1 MAKDFIREYA
11 EALAA
16 IPPATATEIS
26 YRSAQEKLLR
36 DAAAA
41 LAAENEIGESFEI
54 LNEPQREGGAGAP
67 DFRVAARGHG
77 VVGYVESKAPGAHL
91 ESIARGAQMEKYR
104 DLSENIVLTDT
115 RVFLLLREGR
125 IIASA
130 NLSDSD
136 ASPRLSL
143 APDMAKQ
150 DRDDLRRLLKRFL
163 RYPPS
168 ALADAERLA
177 VYLAAPCRDLRDGLA
192 AILSDSN
199 IKATRLRGLLQEF
212 RRCVTDNLSEEQF
225 ADVFAQTLVYGLF
238 MARLNAPSGEQ
249 IDFHSQRHIP
259 QNFAL
264 VSELVDF
271 LPELQKPDYES
282 IRWIGEDILAIAR
295 AIDVAEIKRSLSFD
309 GKKRS
314 LSFGGKRR
322 DSDSADNKERDAD
335 PYVYFYEHF
344 LAKYDPKLRQTRG
357 VYYTPP
363 PVVKFI
369 VQAARDVARRDFGKL
384 GLADEGVYVLDF
396 AAGTGTFL
404 LEAMRLE
411 LAGKE
416 KIERKMLARDQLT
429 RNFFGFEFMIAPYAI
444 AHLKLSQFLADAGCG
459 LGKNDRLRV
468 YLTNTL
474 EPLPKDAELPNLL
487 PALSEDTR
495 RAQEVKDKTPILAV
509 VGNPPYSGVSQN
521 RGAWIGGLID
531 DYKRVDGAPLGE
543 RNSKWLQDDYV
554 KFIRFAQWKIEQT
567 GRGIVAIVTN
577 HAFLDNPTF
586 RGMRQSLLSTFDRL
600 YFLDLHGNSKKR
612 ERAPDGG
619 KDENVFDIQQGV
631 SISILVKNPEA
642 KEKGV
647 FHADFWGKRESKYE
661 SCLASRIDSVRWR
674 KIAPSKP
681 RYLFVARDE
690 KKAKKY
696 DLHWS
701 LRDIFSESGAGITTA
716 HDSFSIDFSANELR
730 RRFERFKSSPRDA
743 EKLHERFAVAKKKGW
758 NILAGWDNLQGVADL
773 STLVESIAYR
783 PFDNRSIFYE
793 SKLVWR
799 VVRKIM
805 RHMLDGDNIGLVS
818 VRQVKAGKTW
828 QHCFVANRLME
839 STCISTRTSEI
850 GYLYPLYLRDEKS
863 GKIIENLS
871 PDFRR
876 WIDSRYG
883 RAFSTRDILNCIYAV
898 LHSPDFRHRYA
909 DFLRA
914 DFPRPPFPKAESEF
928 ARLAQI
934 GGALVDAHLLATPKI
949 KIGDLARRLRG
960 EGDLTIDKC
969 KHDAVRDRLYFN
981 ADCYFEP
988 LPREVWEFE
997 IGGYQPLKKYL
1008 QARKGREL
1016 STRDKDTIRAAANA
1030 IAFTIKKMGEIDP

>member
-16 IPPATATEIS
+16 ISPATATEIS

-54 LNEPQREGGAGAP
+54 LNEPQRESGAGAP

-77 VVGYVESKAPGAHL
+77 VVGYVESKAPDSNL

-130 NLSDSD
+130 NLFGPD
-136 ASPRLSL
+136 APPRLPL
-143 APDMAKQ
+143 APDLAKQ

-177 VYLAAPCRDLRDGLA
+177 VYLAAPCRDLRDGLT
-192 AILSDSN
+192 AILSDPN

-212 RRCVTDNLSEEQF
+212 RRCVTDKLSAEQF

-295 AIDVAEIKRSLSFD
+295 AIDVAEIKRSLSFGD
-309 GKKRS
+309 EG
-314 LSFGGKRR
+314 
-322 DSDSADNKERDAD
+322 SDSD
-335 PYVYFYEHF
+335 PYVYFYERF
-344 LAKYDPKLRQTRG
+344 LTKYDPKLRQARG

-363 PVVKFI
+363 PVVNFI
-369 VQAARDVARRDFGKL
+369 VRAARDVARRDFGKS
-384 GLADEGVYVLDF
+384 GLADEGVCVLDF

-416 KIERKMLARDQLT
+416 KMEREMLARERLT

-459 LGKNDRLRV
+459 LGKNERLRV

-474 EPLPKDAELPNLL
+474 EPLPKETELPNLL

-495 RAQEVKDKTPILAV
+495 RAQEIKDKTPILAV

-521 RGAWIGGLID
+521 RGAWIGGLIG
-531 DYKRVDGAPLGE
+531 DYKRIDGAPLGE

-554 KFIRFAQWKIEQT
+554 KFIRFAQWKIEQAK
-567 GRGIVAIVTN
+567 RGVVAIVTN

-619 KDENVFDIQQGV
+619 KDENIFDIQQGV
-631 SISILVKNPEA
+631 AISILVKNPES

-647 FHADFWGKRESKYE
+647 FHANFWGARESKYE
-661 SCLASRIDSVRWR
+661 SCLASGIDSVRWR
-674 KIAPSKP
+674 KIAPDKP
-681 RYLFVARDE
+681 QYLFIPRDKAAAAAYEKFPRVSDIFRTHSAGIVTARDKLTIGFE
-690 KKAKKY
+690 E
-696 DLHWS
+696 DS
-701 LRDIFSESGAGITTA
+701 LRKRIREFAALPPETA
-716 HDSFSIDFSANELR
+716 RVKFGLGPDA
-730 RRFERFKSSPRDA
+730 RDWKV
-743 EKLHERFAVAKKKGW
+743 EFA
-758 NILAGWDNLQGVADL
+758 QADL
-773 STLVESIAYR
+773 RETGLDDKRICKIAYR
-783 PFDNRSIFYE
+783 PFDSRFTYYTGKSRGFQCMPRNA
-793 SKLVWR
+793 V
-799 VVRKIM
+799 M

-818 VRQVKAGKTW
+818 VRQVKAGRTW
-828 QHCFVANRLME
+828 QHCFVADRLVD

-871 PDFRR
+871 PDFRL

-883 RAFSTRDILNCIYAV
+883 RAFSARDILNCIYAV
-898 LHSPDFRHRYA
+898 LHSPDFRRRYA

-914 DFPRPPFPKAESEF
+914 DFPRAPFPQAASEF
-928 ARLAQI
+928 IRLAKI
-934 GGALVDAHLLATPKI
+934 GGALVDAHLLAASTN
-949 KIGDLARRLRG
+949 DLACRLRG
-960 EGDLTIDKC
+960 KGDRTIDKC
-969 KHDAVRDRLYFN
+969 KHDTVRDRLWFN
-981 ADCYFEP
+981 ANGYFDS

-1008 QARKGREL
+1008 QARKGCEL
-1016 STRDKDTIRAAANA
+1016 STHDNETIRAVASA

>member
-16 IPPATATEIS
+16 ISPATATEIS

-54 LNEPQREGGAGAP
+54 LNEPQRESGAGAP

-91 ESIARGAQMEKYR
+91 ESVARGAQMEKYR
-104 DLSENIVLTDT
+104 GLSENIVLTDT
-115 RVFLLLREGR
+115 RVFLLLREGK

-130 NLSDSD
+130 NLFGPD
-136 ASPRLSL
+136 APPRLPFAS
-143 APDMAKQ
+143 DMAKQ
-150 DRDDLRRLLKRFL
+150 DRDNLRRLLKRFL

-177 VYLAAPCRDLRDGLA
+177 VYLAAPCRDLRDGLTV
-192 AILSDSN
+192 ILSDPN

-212 RRCVTDNLSEEQF
+212 RRCVTDKLSEEQF

-282 IRWIGEDILAIAR
+282 ILWIGEDILSIVR
-295 AIDVAEIKRSLSFD
+295 AIDVAEIKRSLSFGD
-309 GKKRS
+309 EG
-314 LSFGGKRR
+314 
-322 DSDSADNKERDAD
+322 SDSD
-335 PYVYFYEHF
+335 PYVYFYQEF
-344 LAKYDPKLRQTRG
+344 LAKYDPELRKARG

-384 GLADEGVYVLDF
+384 GLADEGVCVLDF

-416 KIERKMLARDQLT
+416 KMEREILAREMT
-429 RNFFGFEFMIAPYAI
+429 RNFFGFEFMIAPYVI

-459 LGKNDRLRV
+459 LGKNERLRV

-495 RAQEVKDKTPILAV
+495 RAQKVKDKTPILAV

-554 KFIRFAQWKIEQT
+554 KFIRFAQWKIKQAK
-567 GRGIVAIVTN
+567 RGIVAIVTN

-612 ERAPDGG
+612 ECAPDGG

-631 SISILVKNPEA
+631 AISILVKNPEA

-647 FHADFWGKRESKYE
+647 FHADFWGTRESKYE
-661 SCLASRIDSVRWR
+661 SCLASTIDSVRWR
-674 KIAPSKP
+674 KIAPNKP
-681 RYLFVARDE
+681 QYLFVVRDE

-716 HDSFSIDFSANELR
+716 HDSFSIDISADELR
-730 RRFERFKSSPRDA
+730 RRFEQFKSSPRDA

-758 NILAGWDNLQGVADL
+758 NILAGWDNLQEVSDL

-863 GKIIENLS
+863 GVRIENLS
-871 PDFRR
+871 PDFRL

-883 RAFSTRDILNCIYAV
+883 RAFSARDILNCIYAV
-898 LHSPDFRHRYA
+898 LHSPDYRRRYA

-914 DFPRPPFPKAESEF
+914 DFPRAPFPQAASEF

-981 ADCYFEP
+981 ADGYFES

-1016 STRDKDTIRAAANA
+1016 SLRDKDTIRAAANA

>member
-16 IPPATATEIS
+16 ISPATATEIS

-104 DLSENIVLTDT
+104 GLSENIVLTDT
-115 RVFLLLREGR
+115 RVFLLLREGK

-130 NLSDSD
+130 NLFGPD
-136 ASPRLSL
+136 APPRLPL
-143 APDMAKQ
+143 APDLAKQ

-177 VYLAAPCRDLRDGLA
+177 VYLADPCRDLRDGLA
-192 AILSDSN
+192 AILSDPN

-212 RRCVTDNLSEEQF
+212 RRCVTDKLSEEQF

-282 IRWIGEDILAIAR
+282 ILWIGEDILSIVR
-295 AIDVAEIKRSLSFD
+295 AIDVVEIKRSLSFGD
-309 GKKRS
+309 EG
-314 LSFGGKRR
+314 
-322 DSDSADNKERDAD
+322 SDSD
-335 PYVYFYEHF
+335 PYVYFYQEF
-344 LAKYDPKLRQTRG
+344 LAKYDPELRKARG

-384 GLADEGVYVLDF
+384 GLADEGVCVLDF

-416 KIERKMLARDQLT
+416 KMEREMLAREMT

-474 EPLPKDAELPNLL
+474 EPLPKETELPNLL

-495 RAQEVKDKTPILAV
+495 RAQKVKDKTPILAV

-554 KFIRFAQWKIEQT
+554 KFIRFAQWKIEQAK
-567 GRGIVAIVTN
+567 RGVVAIVTN

-631 SISILVKNPEA
+631 AISILVKNPEA

-647 FHADFWGKRESKYE
+647 FHADFWGTRGSKYE
-661 SCLASRIDSVRWR
+661 SCLASTIDSVRWR

-681 RYLFVARDE
+681 QYLFVARDE

-716 HDSFSIDFSANELR
+716 HDSFSIDISADELR
-730 RRFERFKSSPRDA
+730 RRFEQFKSSPRDA
-743 EKLHERFAVAKKKGW
+743 EKLHERFAIAKKKGW
-758 NILAGWDNLQGVADL
+758 NILAGWDNLQEVSDL

-805 RHMLDGDNIGLVS
+805 RHMLDGDNIGIVS

-863 GKIIENLS
+863 GVRIENLS
-871 PDFRR
+871 PDFRL

-883 RAFSTRDILNCIYAV
+883 RAFSARDILNCIYAV
-898 LHSPDFRHRYA
+898 LHSPDYRRRYA

-914 DFPRPPFPKAESEF
+914 DFPRAPFPQAASEF

-981 ADCYFEP
+981 ADGYFES

-1016 STRDKDTIRAAANA
+1016 SMRDKDTIRAAANA

>member
-16 IPPATATEIS
+16 IPPAATEIS

-115 RVFLLLREGR
+115 RVFLLLREGK

-130 NLSDSD
+130 NLFGPD
-136 ASPRLSL
+136 APPRLPL
-143 APDMAKQ
+143 APDLAKQ

-192 AILSDSN
+192 AILSDPN

-212 RRCVTDNLSEEQF
+212 RRCVTDKLSAEQF

-295 AIDVAEIKRSLSFD
+295 AIDVAEIKRSLSFGD
-309 GKKRS
+309 EG
-314 LSFGGKRR
+314 
-322 DSDSADNKERDAD
+322 SDSD
-335 PYVYFYEHF
+335 PYVYFYERF
-344 LAKYDPKLRQTRG
+344 LAKYDPKLRQARG

-363 PVVKFI
+363 PVVNFI
-369 VQAARDVARRDFGKL
+369 VRAARDVARRDFGKS
-384 GLADEGVYVLDF
+384 GLADEGVCVLDF

-416 KIERKMLARDQLT
+416 KMEREMLARERLT

-444 AHLKLSQFLADAGCG
+444 AHLKLSQFLADSGCG

-495 RAQEVKDKTPILAV
+495 RAQEIKDKTPILAV

-521 RGAWIGGLID
+521 RGAWIGGLIG
-531 DYKRVDGAPLGE
+531 DYKRIDGAPLGE

-554 KFIRFAQWKIEQT
+554 KFIRFAQWKIEQEK
-567 GRGIVAIVTN
+567 RGVVAIVTN

-586 RGMRQSLLSTFDRL
+586 RGMRQSLLSSFDRL

-619 KDENVFDIQQGV
+619 KDENIFDIQQGV
-631 SISILVKNPEA
+631 AISILVKNPEA

-647 FHADFWGKRESKYE
+647 FHADFWGARESKYE
-661 SCLASRIDSVRWR
+661 SCLASGIDSVRWR
-674 KIAPSKP
+674 KIAPDKP
-681 RYLFVARDE
+681 QYLFIPRDKAAAAAYEKFPRVSEIFRTHSAGIVTARDKLTIGFE
-690 KKAKKY
+690 E
-696 DLHWS
+696 DS
-701 LRDIFSESGAGITTA
+701 LRKRIREFAALPPETA
-716 HDSFSIDFSANELR
+716 RVKFGLGPDA
-730 RRFERFKSSPRDA
+730 RDWKV
-743 EKLHERFAVAKKKGW
+743 EFA
-758 NILAGWDNLQGVADL
+758 QADL
-773 STLVESIAYR
+773 RETGLDDKRICKIAYR
-783 PFDNRSIFYE
+783 PFDSRFTYYTGKSRGFQCMPRNA
-793 SKLVWR
+793 V
-799 VVRKIM
+799 M

-818 VRQVKAGKTW
+818 VRQVAENAFTHAIVVDKII
-828 QHCFVANRLME
+828 E
-839 STCISTRTSEI
+839 SRMTLSNKGI
-850 GYLYPLYLRDEKS
+850 GYLYPLFLRDEKS
-863 GKIIENLS
+863 DTRIENLS
-871 PDFRR
+871 PDFRL

-883 RAFSTRDILNCIYAV
+883 RAFSARDIFNCIYAV
-898 LHSPDFRHRYA
+898 LHSPDYRRRYA
-909 DFLRA
+909 DFLRT
-914 DFPRPPFPKAESEF
+914 DFPRVPFPQAANEF
-928 ARLAQI
+928 IRLAKI
-934 GGALVDAHLLATPKI
+934 GGALIDAHLLVAPEI
-949 KIGDLARRLRG
+949 KTGDLVRG
-960 EGDLTIDKC
+960 TGGCKIDKC
-969 KHDAVRDRLYFN
+969 KHDAVRDRLCFN
-981 ADCYFEP
+981 ADGYFES

-1016 STRDKDTIRAAANA
+1016 SLLEAETIRATANA

>member
-16 IPPATATEIS
+16 ISPAAATEIS

-54 LNEPQREGGAGAP
+54 LNEPQRESGAGAP

-91 ESIARGAQMEKYR
+91 ESVARGAQMEKYR

-130 NLSDSD
+130 NLFGPD
-136 ASPRLSL
+136 APPRLPL
-143 APDMAKQ
+143 APDLAKQ

-192 AILSDSN
+192 AILSDPN

-212 RRCVTDNLSEEQF
+212 RRCVTDKLSAEQF

-295 AIDVAEIKRSLSFD
+295 AIDVAEIKRSLSFGD
-309 GKKRS
+309 EG
-314 LSFGGKRR
+314 
-322 DSDSADNKERDAD
+322 SDSD
-335 PYVYFYEHF
+335 PYVYFYERF
-344 LAKYDPKLRQTRG
+344 LAKYDPKLRQARG

-363 PVVKFI
+363 PVVNFI
-369 VQAARDVARRDFGKL
+369 VRAARDVARRDFGKS
-384 GLADEGVYVLDF
+384 GLADEGVCVLDF

-416 KIERKMLARDQLT
+416 KMEREMLARERLT

-459 LGKNDRLRV
+459 LGKNDRVRV

-474 EPLPKDAELPNLL
+474 EPLPKETELPNLL

-509 VGNPPYSGVSQN
+509 VGNPPYSGHSLN
-521 RGAWIGGLID
+521 RGAWIGGLIG

-619 KDENVFDIQQGV
+619 KDENIFDIQQGV
-631 SISILVKNPEA
+631 AISILVKNPES
-642 KEKGV
+642 KEKKGV
-647 FHADFWGKRESKYE
+647 FRADFWGRRKAKHE
-661 SCLASRIDSVRWR
+661 SCADNTLASIRWR
-674 KIAPSKP
+674 KINPAAPF
-681 RYLFVARDE
+681 YLFAPRD
-690 KKAKKY
+690 KKAEKGY
-696 DLHWS
+696 LDCWS
-701 LRDIFSESGAGITTA
+701 VRNIFCAGRPGDIFDSGGIGVITG
-716 HDSFSIDFSANELR
+716 
-730 RRFERFKSSPRDA
+730 RDWLFVHHTEKEA
-743 EKLHERFAVAKKKGW
+743 EQKIRAEFGEFDRAK
-758 NILAGWDNLQGVADL
+758 IRPL
-773 STLVESIAYR
+773 AYR
-783 PFDNRSIFYE
+783 AFDNRLIYYDAQKME
-793 SKLVWR
+793 R
-799 VVRKIM
+799 ARQKIM
-805 RHMLDGDNIGLVS
+805 RHMRDGGNLGLVT
-818 VRQVKAGKTW
+818 VRNVATGGFT
-828 QHCFVANRLME
+828 HAFVADRILEAHLTM
-839 STCISTRTSEI
+839 RDV
-850 GYLYPLYLRDEKS
+850 GYLFPLRRRDAKTGEFS
-863 GKIIENLS
+863 GENFS

-883 RAFSTRDILNCIYAV
+883 REFSARDIFNCVYAI
-898 LHSPDFRHRYA
+898 LHSPDYRRRNA

-914 DFPRPPFPKAESEF
+914 DFPRVPFPQAASEF

-934 GGALVDAHLLATPKI
+934 GGALVDAHLLAAPKI
-949 KIGDLARRLRG
+949 KTGDLARHLRG
-960 EGDLTIDKC
+960 AGDRTIGKC
-969 KHDAVRDRLYFN
+969 KHDAVRDRLCFN
-981 ADCYFEP
+981 ADGYFEP

-1016 STRDKDTIRAAANA
+1016 SLREAETIRATANA

>member
-16 IPPATATEIS
+16 IPPAATEIS

-54 LNEPQREGGAGAP
+54 LNEPQRESGAGAP

-91 ESIARGAQMEKYR
+91 ESVARGAQMEKYR
-104 DLSENIVLTDT
+104 ELSENIVLTDT

-130 NLSDSD
+130 NLFGPD
-136 ASPRLSL
+136 APPRLPL
-143 APDMAKQ
+143 APDLAKQ

-177 VYLAAPCRDLRDGLA
+177 VYLADPCRDLRDGLTV
-192 AILSDSN
+192 ILSDPN
-199 IKATRLRGLLQEF
+199 IKATRLRGLLKEF
-212 RRCVTDNLSEEQF
+212 RRCVTDKLSTEQF

-282 IRWIGEDILAIAR
+282 IRWIGEDILSIAR
-295 AIDVAEIKRSLSFD
+295 AIDVAEIKRSLSFGD
-309 GKKRS
+309 EGS
-314 LSFGGKRR
+314 
-322 DSDSADNKERDAD
+322 DSD
-335 PYVYFYEHF
+335 PYIYFYERF

-363 PVVKFI
+363 PVVNFI
-369 VQAARDVARRDFGKL
+369 VRAARDVARRDFGKS
-384 GLADEGVYVLDF
+384 GLAAKGVYVLDF
-396 AAGTGTFL
+396 AVGTGTFL

-416 KIERKMLARDQLT
+416 KMERKILARDCLT

-459 LGKNDRLRV
+459 LGKNERLRV

-474 EPLPKDAELPNLL
+474 EPLPKDAELSDLL

-495 RAQEVKDKTPILAV
+495 RAQEVKDETPILAV
-509 VGNPPYSGVSQN
+509 VGNPPYSGHSLN
-521 RGAWIGGLID
+521 HGAWIGGLIG

-554 KFIRFAQWKIEQT
+554 KFIRFAQWKIEQEK
-567 GRGIVAIVTN
+567 RGVVAIVTN

-612 ERAPDGG
+612 ERAPDGC
-619 KDENVFDIQQGV
+619 KDENIFDIQQGV
-631 SISILVKNPEA
+631 AISILVKNPNA

-647 FHADFWGKRESKYE
+647 FHADFWGTRESKYE
-661 SCLASRIDSVRWR
+661 SCLASTIDSVRWR
-674 KIAPSKP
+674 KIAPNKP
-681 RYLFVARDE
+681 QYLFIPRDKAAAAAYEKFPRVSEIFRTNSAGIVTARDKLTIGFE
-690 KKAKKY
+690 EY
-696 DLHWS
+696 S
-701 LRDIFSESGAGITTA
+701 LRKRIREFAALPPETARVKFGLGPDA
-716 HDSFSIDFSANELR
+716 HDW
-730 RRFERFKSSPRDA
+730 K
-743 EKLHERFAVAKKKGW
+743 VA
-758 NILAGWDNLQGVADL
+758 LAQADL
-773 STLVESIAYR
+773 LETGLDNKRICEIAYR
-783 PFDNRSIFYE
+783 PFDARFTYYTGKSSGFHCRPRNA
-793 SKLVWR
+793 V
-799 VVRKIM
+799 M

-818 VRQVKAGKTW
+818 VRQVAENAFTHAIVVDKII
-828 QHCFVANRLME
+828 E
-839 STCISTRTSEI
+839 SRMTLSNKGI
-850 GYLYPLYLRDEKS
+850 GYLYPLFLRDEKS
-863 GKIIENLS
+863 GARIENLS
-871 PDFRR
+871 PDFRL

-883 RAFSTRDILNCIYAV
+883 RAFSARDIFNCIYAV
-898 LHSPDFRHRYA
+898 LHSPDYRRRYA
-909 DFLRA
+909 DFLRT
-914 DFPRPPFPKAESEF
+914 DFPRVPFPQAASEF

-934 GGALVDAHLLATPKI
+934 GGALVDAHLFTAPKI
-949 KIGDLARRLRG
+949 KTGDLARHLRG
-960 EGDLTIDKC
+960 ADDCKIDKC
-969 KHDAVRDRLYFN
+969 KHDAVRDRLCFN
-981 ADCYFEP
+981 ADGYFEP

-1016 STRDKDTIRAAANA
+1016 SASDNETIRAAANA

>member
-16 IPPATATEIS
+16 IPPAATEIS

-54 LNEPQREGGAGAP
+54 LNEPQRESGAGAP

-77 VVGYVESKAPGAHL
+77 VVGYVESKAPGANL

-115 RVFLLLREGR
+115 RVFLLLRAGK

-177 VYLAAPCRDLRDGLA
+177 VYLAAPCRDLRDGLT
-192 AILSDSN
+192 AILSDPN

-212 RRCVTDNLSEEQF
+212 RRCVTDKLSAEQF

-295 AIDVAEIKRSLSFD
+295 AIDVAKIKRSLSFD

-314 LSFGGKRR
+314 LSFGDEG
-322 DSDSADNKERDAD
+322 SDSD

-369 VQAARDVARRDFGKL
+369 VNAARDVARRDFGKL

-474 EPLPKDAELPNLL
+474 EPLPKETELPNLL

-554 KFIRFAQWKIEQT
+554 KFIRFAQWKIEQAK
-567 GRGIVAIVTN
+567 RGVVAIVTN

-612 ERAPDGG
+612 ECAPDGG

-631 SISILVKNPEA
+631 AISILVKNPEA

-661 SCLASRIDSVRWR
+661 SCLASKIDSVRWR
-674 KIAPSKP
+674 KIAPDKP
-681 RYLFVARDE
+681 QYLFIPRDKAAAAAYEKFRRVSEIFRTHSAGIVTARDKLTIGFE
-690 KKAKKY
+690 DY
-696 DLHWS
+696 S
-701 LRDIFSESGAGITTA
+701 LRNRIREFAALPPETA
-716 HDSFSIDFSANELR
+716 RVKFGLGPDA
-730 RRFERFKSSPRDA
+730 RDWKV
-743 EKLHERFAVAKKKGW
+743 EFA
-758 NILAGWDNLQGVADL
+758 QADL
-773 STLVESIAYR
+773 RETGLDGKRVCEIAYR
-783 PFDNRSIFYE
+783 PFDSRFTYYTGKSRGFQCMPRNA
-793 SKLVWR
+793 V
-799 VVRKIM
+799 M

-818 VRQVKAGKTW
+818 VRQVKAGRTW
-828 QHCFVANRLME
+828 QHCFVADRLVD

-928 ARLAQI
+928 IRLAKI
-934 GGALVDAHLLATPKI
+934 GGALVDTHLLVAPKI
-949 KIGDLARRLRG
+949 KIGDLARHLRG
-960 EGDLTIDKC
+960 ADDCKIDKC

-981 ADCYFEP
+981 ADGYFEP

>member
-16 IPPATATEIS
+16 IPPAATEIS

-54 LNEPQREGGAGAP
+54 LNEPQRESGAGAP

-115 RVFLLLREGR
+115 RVFLLLRAGK

-168 ALADAERLA
+168 ALADAKQLA
-177 VYLAAPCRDLRDGLA
+177 VYLADPCRDLRDGLA
-192 AILSDSN
+192 AILSDPN

-282 IRWIGEDILAIAR
+282 ILWIGEDILAIVR
-295 AIDVAEIKRSLSFD
+295 AIDVAKIKRSLSFD

-474 EPLPKDAELPNLL
+474 EPLPKETELPNLL

-495 RAQEVKDKTPILAV
+495 RAQKVKDKTPILAV

-531 DYKRVDGAPLGE
+531 DYKRADGAPLGE
-543 RNSKWLQDDYV
+543 RNTKWLQDDYV
-554 KFIRFAQWKIEQT
+554 KFIRFAQWKIEQAK
-567 GRGIVAIVTN
+567 RGVVAIVTN

-631 SISILVKNPEA
+631 AISILVKNPEA
-642 KEKGV
+642 KEKSV

-661 SCLASRIDSVRWR
+661 SCLASTIDSVRWR
-674 KIAPSKP
+674 KIAPDKP
-681 RYLFVARDE
+681 QYLFIPRDKATATAYEKFRRVSDIFRTHSAGIVTARDKLTIGFE
-690 KKAKKY
+690 DY
-696 DLHWS
+696 S
-701 LRDIFSESGAGITTA
+701 LRKRIREFAALPPETA
-716 HDSFSIDFSANELR
+716 RVKFGLG
-730 RRFERFKSSPRDA
+730 PDA
-743 EKLHERFAVAKKKGW
+743 QDWKVA
-758 NILAGWDNLQGVADL
+758 LAQADL
-773 STLVESIAYR
+773 RETGLDNKRICEIAYR
-783 PFDNRSIFYE
+783 PFDSRFTYYTGKSRGFHCRPRNA
-793 SKLVWR
+793 V
-799 VVRKIM
+799 M

-818 VRQVKAGKTW
+818 VRQVAENAFTHAIVVDKII
-828 QHCFVANRLME
+828 E
-839 STCISTRTSEI
+839 SRMTLSNKGI
-850 GYLYPLYLRDEKS
+850 GYLYPLFLRDEKS
-863 GKIIENLS
+863 GAKIENLS
-871 PDFRR
+871 PDFRL

-883 RAFSTRDILNCIYAV
+883 RAFSARDIFNCIYAV
-898 LHSPDFRHRYA
+898 LHSPDYRRRYA
-909 DFLRA
+909 EFLRT
-914 DFPRPPFPKAESEF
+914 DFPRVPFPQAESEF
-928 ARLAQI
+928 IRLAKI
-934 GGALVDAHLLATPKI
+934 GGALVDAHLFTAPKI
-949 KIGDLARRLRG
+949 KTGSLMRG
-960 EGDLTIDKC
+960 ADDCKIDKC
-969 KHDAVRDRLYFN
+969 KHDAVRDRLWFN
-981 ADCYFEP
+981 TDGYFEP

-1008 QARKGREL
+1008 QARKGRDL
-1016 STRDKDTIRAAANA
+1016 STRDKETIRAAANA

>member
-11 EALAA
+11 ESLAA
-16 IPPATATEIS
+16 IPPAATEIS

-54 LNEPQREGGAGAP
+54 LNEPQRESGAGAP

-104 DLSENIVLTDT
+104 GLSENIVLTDT

-130 NLSDSD
+130 NLFGPD
-136 ASPRLSL
+136 APPRLPL
-143 APDMAKQ
+143 APDLAKQ

-192 AILSDSN
+192 AILSN
-199 IKATRLRGLLQEF
+199 PTIKATRLRGLLQEF
-212 RRCVTDNLSEEQF
+212 RRCVTDKLSAEQF

-282 IRWIGEDILAIAR
+282 IRWIGEDILSIAR
-295 AIDVAEIKRSLSFD
+295 AIDVAEIKRSLSFGD
-309 GKKRS
+309 EG
-314 LSFGGKRR
+314 
-322 DSDSADNKERDAD
+322 SDSD
-335 PYVYFYEHF
+335 PYVYFYERF
-344 LAKYDPKLRQTRG
+344 LAKYDPKLRQARG

-363 PVVKFI
+363 PVVNFI
-369 VQAARDVARRDFGKL
+369 VRAARDVARRDFGKS
-384 GLADEGVYVLDF
+384 GLADEGVCVLDF

-416 KIERKMLARDQLT
+416 KMEREMLARERLT

-474 EPLPKDAELPNLL
+474 EPLPKETELPNLL

-495 RAQEVKDKTPILAV
+495 RAQEIKDKTPILAV

-521 RGAWIGGLID
+521 RGAWIGGLIG
-531 DYKRVDGAPLGE
+531 DYKRIDGAPLGE

-554 KFIRFAQWKIEQT
+554 KFIRFAQWKIEQAK
-567 GRGIVAIVTN
+567 RGVVAIVTN

-586 RGMRQSLLSTFDRL
+586 RGMRQNLLSTFDRL

-619 KDENVFDIQQGV
+619 KDENIFDIQQGV
-631 SISILVKNPEA
+631 AISILVKNPEA

-647 FHADFWGKRESKYE
+647 FHADFWGARESKYE
-661 SCLASRIDSVRWR
+661 SCLASGIDSVRWR
-674 KIAPSKP
+674 KIAPDKP
-681 RYLFVARDE
+681 QYLFIPRNKAAAAAYEKFPRVSEIFRTHSAGIVTARDKLTIGFE
-690 KKAKKY
+690 E
-696 DLHWS
+696 DS
-701 LRDIFSESGAGITTA
+701 LRKRIREFAALPPETA
-716 HDSFSIDFSANELR
+716 RVKFGLGPDA
-730 RRFERFKSSPRDA
+730 RDWKV
-743 EKLHERFAVAKKKGW
+743 EFA
-758 NILAGWDNLQGVADL
+758 QADL
-773 STLVESIAYR
+773 RETGLDDKRICKIAYR
-783 PFDNRSIFYE
+783 PFDSRFTYYTGKSRGFQCMPRNA
-793 SKLVWR
+793 V
-799 VVRKIM
+799 M

-818 VRQVKAGKTW
+818 VRQVAENAFTHAIVVDKII
-828 QHCFVANRLME
+828 E
-839 STCISTRTSEI
+839 SRMTLSNKGI
-850 GYLYPLYLRDEKS
+850 GYLYPLFLRDEKS
-863 GKIIENLS
+863 GARIENLS
-871 PDFRR
+871 PDFRL

-883 RAFSTRDILNCIYAV
+883 RAFSARDIFNCIYAI
-898 LHSPDFRHRYA
+898 LHSPDYRRRYA
-909 DFLRA
+909 DFLRT
-914 DFPRPPFPKAESEF
+914 DFPRVPFPQAANEF
-928 ARLAQI
+928 IRLAKI
-934 GGALVDAHLLATPKI
+934 GGALVDTHLLAAPEI
-949 KIGDLARRLRG
+949 KTGDLMRG
-960 EGDLTIDKC
+960 TGGCKIDKC

-981 ADCYFEP
+981 ADGYFES

-1016 STRDKDTIRAAANA
+1016 SLREAETIRATANA

>member
-11 EALAA
+11 ETLAA
-16 IPPATATEIS
+16 IPPAATEIS

-54 LNEPQREGGAGAP
+54 LNEPQRESGAGAP

-104 DLSENIVLTDT
+104 GLSENIALTDT

-130 NLSDSD
+130 NLFGPD
-136 ASPRLSL
+136 APPRLPL
-143 APDMAKQ
+143 APDLAKQ

-192 AILSDSN
+192 AILSDPN

-212 RRCVTDNLSEEQF
+212 RRCVTDKLSAEQF

-295 AIDVAEIKRSLSFD
+295 AIDVAKIKRSLSFGD
-309 GKKRS
+309 EG
-314 LSFGGKRR
+314 
-322 DSDSADNKERDAD
+322 SDSD
-335 PYVYFYEHF
+335 PYVYFYERF
-344 LAKYDPKLRQTRG
+344 LAKYDPKLRQARG

-363 PVVKFI
+363 PVVNFI
-369 VQAARDVARRDFGKL
+369 VRAARDVARRDFGKS
-384 GLADEGVYVLDF
+384 GLADEGVCVLDF

-416 KIERKMLARDQLT
+416 KMEREMLARERLT

-444 AHLKLSQFLADAGCG
+444 AHLKLSQFLADSGCG
-459 LGKNDRLRV
+459 LGKNERLRV

-495 RAQEVKDKTPILAV
+495 RAQEIKDKTPILAV

-521 RGAWIGGLID
+521 RGAWIGELIG
-531 DYKRVDGAPLGE
+531 DYMRVDGKPLGE
-543 RNSKWLQDDYV
+543 KKHWLQDDYV
-554 KFIRFAQWKIEQT
+554 KFIRFAQWKIEQA
-567 GRGIVAIVTN
+567 GRGVVAIITN

-619 KDENVFDIQQGV
+619 KDKNVFDIQQGV
-631 SISILVKNPEA
+631 AISILVKNPD
-642 KEKGV
+642 EKGKAV
-647 FHADFWGKRESKYE
+647 FHADFWGDRESKNAQCLESDLRSVDWRELSPSSPFYFFIPRSEKGRAKYE
-661 SCLASRIDSVRWR
+661 KFFSIPEIFPLHSTGI
-674 KIAPSKP
+674 IT
-681 RYLFVARDE
+681 ARDRF
-690 KKAKKY
+690 A
-696 DLHWS
+696 
-701 LRDIFSESGAGITTA
+701 
-716 HDSFSIDFSANELR
+716 IDFSEEELLR
-730 RRFERFKSSPRDA
+730 RFRDFKAFARDA
-743 EKLHERFAVAKKKGW
+743 EKLRQRFSVKISDED
-758 NILAGWDNLQGVADL
+758 ILAAWDNLQTVSGLASFAKPVF
-773 STLVESIAYR
+773 YR
-783 PFDNRSIFYE
+783 VFDSRCIFYE
-793 SKLVWR
+793 DNVVWR
-799 VVRKIM
+799 RRHKTM
-805 RHMLDGDNIGLVS
+805 SHMLDGNNLGLVS
-818 VRQVKAGKTW
+818 VRQVRAGRTW
-828 QHCFVANRLME
+828 QHCFVADRLME
-839 STCISTRTSEI
+839 STGISSRTSEI
-850 GYLYPLYLRDEKS
+850 SYLYPLYLRDEKS
-863 GKIIENLS
+863 GAKIENLS

-883 RAFSTRDILNCIYAV
+883 RAFSARDIFNCIYAV
-898 LHSPDFRHRYA
+898 LHSPDYRRRYA
-909 DFLRA
+909 EFLRS

-928 ARLAQI
+928 IRLAKI
-934 GGALVDAHLLATPKI
+934 GGALVDTHLLAAPEI
-949 KIGDLARRLRG
+949 KTGDLMRG
-960 EGDLTIDKC
+960 TGGCKIDKC

-981 ADCYFEP
+981 ADGYFES

-1016 STRDKDTIRAAANA
+1016 SLREAETIRATANA

>member
-16 IPPATATEIS
+16 IPPAATEIS

-54 LNEPQREGGAGAP
+54 LNEPQRESGAGAP

-91 ESIARGAQMEKYR
+91 ESVARGAQMEKYR

-130 NLSDSD
+130 NLFGPD
-136 ASPRLSL
+136 APPRLPL
-143 APDMAKQ
+143 APDLAKQ

-177 VYLAAPCRDLRDGLA
+177 VYLADPCRDLRDGLA
-192 AILSDSN
+192 AILSDPN

-212 RRCVTDNLSEEQF
+212 RRCVTDKLSEEQF

-259 QNFAL
+259 RNFAL

-271 LPELQKPDYES
+271 LPELQNPDYES
-282 IRWIGEDILAIAR
+282 IRWIGEDILSIVR
-295 AIDVAEIKRSLSFD
+295 AIDVAEIKRSLSFGNKGSD
-309 GKKRS
+309 SDSVGNEE
-314 LSFGGKRR
+314 R
-322 DSDSADNKERDAD
+322 DSD
-335 PYVYFYEHF
+335 PYIYFYQEF
-344 LAKYDPKLRQTRG
+344 LAKYDPELRKARG

-363 PVVKFI
+363 PVVNFI
-369 VQAARDVARRDFGKL
+369 VRAARDVAQRDFGKS
-384 GLADEGVYVLDF
+384 GLADEGVCVLDF

-416 KIERKMLARDQLT
+416 KMEREMLARERLT

-459 LGKNDRLRV
+459 LGKNERLRV

-474 EPLPKDAELPNLL
+474 EPLPEDVELPDLL

-495 RAQEVKDKTPILAV
+495 RAQEVKDNTPILAI

-521 RGAWIGGLID
+521 RGDWITNLIES
-531 DYKRVDGAPLGE
+531 YKYVDGE
-543 RNSKWLQDDYV
+543 HFREKRHWLHDDYV
-554 KFIRFAQWKIEQT
+554 KFIRFAQWKIAQV
-567 GRGIVAIVTN
+567 GRGIVAIITN

-600 YFLDLHGNSKKR
+600 HFLNLHGNSLR
-612 ERAPDGG
+612 GESAPDGD

-631 SISILVKNPEA
+631 AISILVKSPEL
-642 KEKGV
+642 KERGV
-647 FHADFWGKRESKYE
+647 FYADLWG
-661 SCLASRIDSVRWR
+661 
-674 KIAPSKP
+674 
-681 RYLFVARDE
+681 ARD
-690 KKAKKY
+690 AKY
-696 DLHWS
+696 DACIENTLDSIKWQKLS
-701 LRDIFSESGAGITTA
+701 PSSRFYFFVPRKEAGLA
-716 HDSFSIDFSANELR
+716 EYEKCFSIPEIFPVSTTGILTA
-730 RRFERFKSSPRDA
+730 RD
-743 EKLHERFAVAKKKGW
+743 KFAVAFDKGELIERMEKFCSPAFSDEQIADMFGLK
-758 NILAGWDNLQGVADL
+758 NTRGWDL
-773 STLVESIAYR
+773 SEARKAMSKIRNKELYVRELAYR
-783 PFDNRSIFYE
+783 PFDTRFTFYHL
-793 SKLVWR
+793 SAIDW
-799 VVRKIM
+799 M
-805 RHMLDGDNIGLVS
+805 RDGTYRRAFNCFGLVS
-818 VRQVKAGKTW
+818 VRQVAENAFTHAIVVDKIIESRMTLS
-828 QHCFVANRLME
+828 NRG
-839 STCISTRTSEI
+839 I
-850 GYLYPLYLRDEKS
+850 GYWYPLYLHGEKP
-863 GKIIENLS
+863 GARIENLS

-883 RAFSTRDILNCIYAV
+883 RAFSGRDIFNCIYAV
-898 LHSPDFRHRYA
+898 LHSPDYRRRNA
-909 DFLRA
+909 EFLQT
-914 DFPRPPFPKAESEF
+914 DFPRVPFPQAASEF

-949 KIGDLARRLRG
+949 KIGDLARHLRG
-960 EGDLTIDKC
+960 EGDRTIDKC
-969 KHDAVRDRLYFN
+969 KHDAVRDRLCFN
-981 ADCYFEP
+981 ADGYFEP

-1016 STRDKDTIRAAANA
+1016 SLREAETIRATANA

>member
-16 IPPATATEIS
+16 IPPAATEIS

-54 LNEPQREGGAGAP
+54 LNEPQRESGAGAP

-104 DLSENIVLTDT
+104 DLSENIALTDT
-115 RVFLLLREGR
+115 RVFLLLREGK

-130 NLSDSD
+130 NLFGPD
-136 ASPRLSL
+136 APPRLPL
-143 APDMAKQ
+143 APDLAKQ

-192 AILSDSN
+192 AILSDPN

-212 RRCVTDNLSEEQF
+212 RRCVTDKLSAEQF

-295 AIDVAEIKRSLSFD
+295 AIDVAEIKRSLSFGD
-309 GKKRS
+309 EG
-314 LSFGGKRR
+314 
-322 DSDSADNKERDAD
+322 SDSD
-335 PYVYFYEHF
+335 PYVYFYERF
-344 LAKYDPKLRQTRG
+344 LAKYDPKLRQARG

-363 PVVKFI
+363 PVVNFI
-369 VQAARDVARRDFGKL
+369 VRAARDVARRDFGKS
-384 GLADEGVYVLDF
+384 GLADEGVCVLDF

-416 KIERKMLARDQLT
+416 KMEREMLARERLT

-474 EPLPKDAELPNLL
+474 EPLPKETELPNLL

-495 RAQEVKDKTPILAV
+495 RAQEIKDKTPILAV

-521 RGAWIGGLID
+521 RGAWIGGLIG
-531 DYKRVDGAPLGE
+531 DYKRIDGAPLGE

-554 KFIRFAQWKIEQT
+554 KFIRFAQWKIEQAK
-567 GRGIVAIVTN
+567 RGVVAIVTN

-586 RGMRQSLLSTFDRL
+586 RGMRQSLLSSFDRL

-619 KDENVFDIQQGV
+619 KDENIFDIQQGV
-631 SISILVKNPEA
+631 AISILVKNPEA

-647 FHADFWGKRESKYE
+647 FHADFWGARESKYE
-661 SCLASRIDSVRWR
+661 SCLASGIDSVRWR
-674 KIAPSKP
+674 KIAPDKP
-681 RYLFVARDE
+681 QYLFIPRDKAAAAAYEKFPRVSEIFRTHSAGIVTARDKLTIGFE
-690 KKAKKY
+690 E
-696 DLHWS
+696 DS
-701 LRDIFSESGAGITTA
+701 LRKRIREFAALPPETA
-716 HDSFSIDFSANELR
+716 RVKFGLGPDA
-730 RRFERFKSSPRDA
+730 RDWKV
-743 EKLHERFAVAKKKGW
+743 EFA
-758 NILAGWDNLQGVADL
+758 QADL
-773 STLVESIAYR
+773 RETGLDDKRICKIAYR
-783 PFDNRSIFYE
+783 PFDSRFTYYTGKSRGFQCMPRNA
-793 SKLVWR
+793 V
-799 VVRKIM
+799 M

-818 VRQVKAGKTW
+818 VRQVAENAFTHAIVVDKII
-828 QHCFVANRLME
+828 E
-839 STCISTRTSEI
+839 SRMTLSNKGI
-850 GYLYPLYLRDEKS
+850 GYLYPLFLRDEKS
-863 GKIIENLS
+863 GARIENLS
-871 PDFRR
+871 PDFRL

-883 RAFSTRDILNCIYAV
+883 RAFSARDIFNCIYAI
-898 LHSPDFRHRYA
+898 LHSPDYRRRYA
-909 DFLRA
+909 DFLRT
-914 DFPRPPFPKAESEF
+914 DFPRVPFPQAANEF
-928 ARLAQI
+928 IRLAKI
-934 GGALVDAHLLATPKI
+934 GGALVDTHLLAAPEI
-949 KIGDLARRLRG
+949 KTGDLMRG
-960 EGDLTIDKC
+960 TGGCKIDKC

-981 ADCYFEP
+981 ADGYFES

-1016 STRDKDTIRAAANA
+1016 SLREAETIRAAANA